1 MNHKSESRL
10 LAFSTSLGWIGILHH
25 NHLIELIKFGFANQV
40 DLYEAFGQPDFHIG
54 KRDQTEREWV
64 EKFKMYAQGRRVSVA
79 SLNLDLASST
89 RFQRHVLECCRKS
102 SYGQTVSYGQL
113 AEMADFPKAARAVGS
128 TRSVGLAA
136 THWGIPIIHLEHENG
151 HGGAINIG
159 VTVEMSAMWPMSVG
173 CLCGQHNLLEVTV
186 PFSPVLRSAAY
197 TVGLETGLGTN
208 LAGLRTD

>member
-1 MNHKSESRL
+1 MNHKSEPRL

-64 EKFKMYAQGRRVSVA
+64 EKFKMYAQGRRVSFA

-89 RFQRHVLECCRKS
+89 RFQRHVLECCRKI

-128 TRSVGLAA
+128 TMRRNQHPLVIPCHRVVARS
-136 THWGIPIIHLEHENG
+136 GIGGFSSPQGVKLKQRLLRLEG
-151 HGGAINIG
+151 HQ
-159 VTVEMSAMWPMSVG
+159 
-173 CLCGQHNLLEVTV
+173 CDFH
-186 PFSPVLRSAAY
+186 
-197 TVGLETGLGTN
+197 
-208 LAGLRTD
+208 